1 MREYAVNSFCAFANL
16 VGQRAG
22 AVLEH
27 LGLTIKNVLE
37 TTDISRQA
45 FMKLLCALFNNTAL
59 ACKHIFDFG
68 KIITKHVSNVVGAS
82 MQSAFDRA
90 GACFDHLMLVRQ
102 CIIDTCK
109 VGVDVRADRLSTG

>member
-45 FMKLLCALFNNTAL
+45 FMKLLCALCNNTAL
-59 ACKHIFDFG
+59 ASKHIFDLA
-68 KIITKHVSNVVGAS
+68 KTITKHVSTGDGAS
-82 MQSAFDRA
+82 MQSSFDRS
-90 GACFDHLMLVRQ
+90 GACFDPVVLV
-102 CIIDTCK
+102 
-109 VGVDVRADRLSTG
+109 